1 VLSPQHNE
9 SLVNVKLSKNIS
21 YIVILFSLAQLH
33 LISEEAEGEGVTF
46 QGHPGPEV
54 KGAKPQSLARP
65 QTPGVFLLRLGA
77 GGLPTYNP
85 S

>member
-46 QGHPGPEV
+46 QGHPG
-54 KGAKPQSLARP
+54 AKPQSLARP